1 MKHLKEI
8 LRSSPTSIV
17 LPSVSLKQDFED
29 DGKGNKLVE
38 YLEKNSK
45 GAIIPLTAQG
55 WLNVSTWFV
64 FNGRH
69 ISYLNPHLVR
79 QIQTSRILQCTIVSP
94 IIYLTVRTKN
104 SNSFKN
110 YLHYSTVHA
119 FTGCIHSM
127 LYLTRFVNLF
137 CELTQWQD
145 D

>member
-69 ISYLNPHLVR
+69 ISYLNLLYSILCLV
-79 QIQTSRILQCTIVSP
+79 
-94 IIYLTVRTKN
+94 YL
-104 SNSFKN
+104 
-110 YLHYSTVHA
+110 
-119 FTGCIHSM
+119 
-127 LYLTRFVNLF
+127 
-137 CELTQWQD
+137 
-145 D
+145 